1 MKEKHEQ
8 NKERNR
14 SYEEP
19 DGILELKIQY
29 LKWKKKINTEDTKED
44 LRWRRIINQEVRWVE
59 VIHYE

>member
-29 LKWKKKINTEDTKED
+29 LKWKKKKIPYNGLSTLDTAK
-44 LRWRRIINQEVRWVE
+44 
-59 VIHYE
+59 

>member
-19 DGILELKIQY
+19 DGILELKSGLYHQKY
-29 LKWKKKINTEDTKED
+29 VHRAVSKLMKNNSLQLYK
-44 LRWRRIINQEVRWVE
+44 V
-59 VIHYE
+59 

>member
-29 LKWKKKINTEDTKED
+29 LK
-44 LRWRRIINQEVRWVE
+44 
-59 VIHYE
+59 